1 MKHNIKQD
9 YFGQVKKVLDK
20 VDKANDVAFH
30 FRGIVLMG
38 DKNRKEAYSWIHA
51 PQEDM
56 KNLVLAAMR
65 NSEEFTMAAAKAFE
79 AYDKELREEEE
90 KSSIKQ

>member
-1 MKHNIKQD
+1 MKHNIRQD
-9 YFGQVKKVLDK
+9 YFGQVKKILDNA
-20 VDKANDVAFH
+20 DKADDVAFH

-65 NSEEFTMAAAKAFE
+65 NSEEFTMATASAFE
-79 AYDKELREEEE
+79 AYDKELREKEE
-90 KSSIKQ
+90 KLSTKQ